1 MLLDEFQSQI
11 GKSKKILITGHTGFK
26 GAWLTLLLERLGY
39 ELCGISLEAEKDSL
53 FQALNRTG
61 VIQEKFIDI
70 RNRERLNTA
79 IVEMNPSIVFHLAAQ
94 PLVLKS
100 YREPVETFEVN
111 VIGTAN
117 LLDAS
122 FKSKSIEAVSVITT
136 DKVYANNNTGRK
148 FQENDP
154 LAGKDPYSASKV
166 ATESVVAAWQQIK
179 KTSTGPQLLSLRA
192 GNVIG
197 GGDYAENRLLPD
209 LVKGFIKGEIV
220 EIRNRKSTRPWQHA
234 LDPLAGYL
242 LATAYNMKN
251 DDLSS
256 VNFSPEGDSLSVER
270 VSKIACS
277 TWGDGARVRILE
289 GDSEL
294 EAHTLQLDSSQAKNK
309 LNWHPKWSQENAV
322 SATIDW
328 WRGIHSKNISA
339 LEACNLD
346 LDFLL
351 Q

>member
-11 GKSKKILITGHTGFK
+11 GNSKKILITGHTGFK

-39 ELCGISLEAEKDSL
+39 EVCGISLEAEKNSL

-61 VIQEKFIDI
+61 AIQEKFIDI
-70 RNRERLNTA
+70 RNRDMLNRA
-79 IVEMNPSIVFHLAAQ
+79 IAEINPSIVFHLAAQ

-111 VIGTAN
+111 VLGTTN

-122 FKSKSIEAVSVITT
+122 FKSNSIEAIAVITT
-136 DKVYANNNTGRK
+136 DKVYANNNTGKK
-148 FQENDP
+148 FNENDP

-197 GGDYAENRLLPD
+197 GGDSAENRLLPD
-209 LVKGFIKGEIV
+209 LIKGFIKGEVV
-220 EIRNRKSTRPWQHA
+220 EIRNSKSTRPWQHV

-242 LATAYNMKN
+242 LATAYKVRH
-251 DDLSS
+251 DDLPT
-256 VNFSPEGDSLSVER
+256 VNFAPEGDSLTVQR
-270 VSKIACS
+270 VSEIACS
-277 TWGDGARVRILE
+277 TWGDGARVRILDE
-289 GDSEL
+289 DSEL
-294 EAHTLQLDSSQAKNK
+294 EAHTLQLDSSLAKNK
-309 LNWHPKWSQENAV
+309 LKWQPKWSQENAV
-322 SATIDW
+322 SATVDW
-328 WRGIHSKNISA
+328 WRGIHNKDISV
-339 LEACNLD
+339 LDACNFD